1 MGDNMKLACDQQA
14 MFGFYLM
21 LMDIVANLNTAYEK
35 AVSAQATFALG
46 YIGEATA
53 EVDLFLQS
61 LPLHIYRLEILY
73 SKLMEF
79 IYVTADSILKNDIKM
94 KENMEG

>member
-1 MGDNMKLACDQQA
+1 MEENTNLACDQEA

-21 LMDIVANLNTAYEK
+21 LMDIVTNLNTAYEK
-35 AVSAQATFALG
+35 AISTQASFAKG
-46 YIGEATA
+46 YMGEAYP
-53 EVDLFLQS
+53 EIDLFLQS
-61 LPLHIYRLEILY
+61 LPLHIYRLEVFY